1 MNESLKERLKSVSD
15 ALLAFSLVNLCFI
28 RARWALFFDKDFRY
42 YKHNSLTKET
52 LLALGLNLL
61 VFGLVGW
68 RLIRWV
74 RRTDSRNLYRAACVI
89 VCALLMIP
97 ADFLRTFL
105 FT

>member
-15 ALLAFSLVNLCFI
+15 ALLAFSLVNLCFHPS
-28 RARWALFFDKDFRY
+28 AVGVVLDKDFRY
-42 YKHNSLTKET
+42 YKHNALTKEM
-52 LLALGLNLL
+52 LLALGLNLI

-89 VCALLMIP
+89 VC
-97 ADFLRTFL
+97 RY
-105 FT
+105 